1 MNPGMMHNPFYV
13 PPPMF
18 SGPMGGQMFQQ
29 AMQGQKPVIDIEEVK
44 ETSQQDKVNEE
55 VVQTSNSMIEILSKS
70 DNPKHRNS
78 KFLRFLKKLGQ
89 GAYTIENEQLVKQ
102 PEKLAEF
109 RKAEEARLQEEKLRP

>member
-1 MNPGMMHNPFYV
+1 MMHNPFYV

-18 SGPMGGQMFQQ
+18 FSPMGGQMFQQ
-29 AMQGQKPVIDIEEVK
+29 TMMQGQKPVIDIEEVK
-44 ETSQQDKVNEE
+44 ETSQQEKVNEE

-102 PEKLAEF
+102 PEKLADF